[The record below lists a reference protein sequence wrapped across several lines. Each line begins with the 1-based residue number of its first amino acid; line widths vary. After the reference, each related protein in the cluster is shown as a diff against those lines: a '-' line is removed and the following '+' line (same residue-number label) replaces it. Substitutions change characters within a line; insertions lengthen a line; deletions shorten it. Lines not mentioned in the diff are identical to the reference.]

1 MPTPSCRSPPSSK
14 NTSRPHRVK
23 GTKSVKGLSV
33 NPRARMS
40 HVAAQKGPCCGTE
53 RLPDSLRLCYLPDG
67 MAQTARAL
75 SIERGVP
82 AWARF
87 FSDLREVGAIRF
99 LVDGQHCARVTSRLR
114 QAFFPGLSQG
124 IGQRD

>member
-1 MPTPSCRSPPSSK
+1 
-14 NTSRPHRVK
+14 HWVK

-53 RLPDSLRLCYLPDG
+53 QLPDSLRLCYLPEG

-99 LVDGQHCARVTSRLR
+99 LVDGQLLPASRRVCGSLLLW
-114 QAFFPGLSQG
+114 LSQG
-124 IGQRD
+124 IGQETR